1 MDKIIKVK
9 LVTAEQLAKSTALT
23 VPEIEILR
31 KNGVFWMRYDPAHDD
46 FRYDEN
52 EILEVVK
59 TFDRLIVTRDGLDP
73 ELGYKI
79 EWPFFDALY
88 PGEGQIKPVGQDWIT
103 GRALFRFSD
112 ILAWRKKHHIDV
124 MGVGIKE

>member
-9 LVTAEQLAKSTALT
+9 LVTAEQLAGSTALT

-31 KNGVFWMRYDPAHDD
+31 KSGVFWMRYDPDHDD
-46 FRYDEN
+46 FRYEEN
-52 EILEVVK
+52 EMLEVVK

-79 EWPFFDALY
+79 EWPFFDALH
-88 PGEGQIKPVGQDWIT
+88 PGEGQIKPIGQDWYT

>member
-1 MDKIIKVK
+1 MDKKIKF
-9 LVTAEQLAKSTALT
+9 VTAKQLADSTALT
-23 VPEIEILR
+23 VPEIAILR
-31 KNGVFWMRYDPAHDD
+31 QHGVFWMRYDPAHDD

-73 ELGYKI
+73 ELGYKLT
-79 EWPFFDALY
+79 WPVFDALY
-88 PGEGQIKPVGQDWIT
+88 PSEGQIKPIGQDWNT

-112 ILAWRKKHHIDV
+112 ILAWRKEHHIDV

>member
-1 MDKIIKVK
+1 MDTKRK
-9 LVTAEQLAKSTALT
+9 LVNAVQLAKSTAIT

-52 EILEVVK
+52 EMLKVVK

-79 EWPFFDALY
+79 EWPVFDALH
-88 PGEGQIKPVGQDWIT
+88 PGEGQIKPIGQDWIT

-112 ILAWRKKHHIDV
+112 ILAWRKKHGFDV
-124 MGVGIKE
+124 LGSGIKD